1 MPTKKQALQ
10 ASVDE
15 VAILY
20 QKEHKFGD
28 KAIRFT
34 LDARDFQQTIDMYQT
49 RLNVVRGIKTEESDF
64 ENIQHS
70 DPVFDVE
77 YKNLAGTPD
86 EKRRIEFARRTAI
99 NHYIR
104 LAKETYN
111 WACWLALTKGQSF
124 DNVPTPYEPI
134 VEESLDGLG
143 EPLPRPVPDISNPT
157 EYRLKQ
163 LIDLFNLDFQMWLKI
178 QEELRD
184 ATTLFEQR
192 VKAGQLDGTTFRP
205 AS

>member
-1 MPTKKQALQ
+1 MPTKKEALQ
-10 ASVDE
+10 ATVED
-15 VAILY
+15 VVILY
-20 QKEHKFGD
+20 RQEHTFGD
-28 KAIRFT
+28 KVVRFT
-34 LDARDFQQTIDMYQT
+34 LDARDFQQTIAMYQT
-49 RLNVVRGIKTEESDF
+49 RLNVVRDIKAEEGDF

-70 DPVFDVE
+70 DPVFDVA
-77 YKNLAGTPD
+77 YKNLAGMRD
-86 EKRRIEFARRTAI
+86 DKRRIEMARRTTI
-99 NHYIR
+99 QHYLE
-104 LAKETYN
+104 LAKETYT

-124 DNVPTPYEPI
+124 ENEPKPYEPI

-143 EPLPRPVPDISNPT
+143 DPLPRPVPDLSNPT

-163 LIDLFNLDFQMWLKI
+163 LIDLFNLDFQKWLKI
-178 QEELRD
+178 QDELKD